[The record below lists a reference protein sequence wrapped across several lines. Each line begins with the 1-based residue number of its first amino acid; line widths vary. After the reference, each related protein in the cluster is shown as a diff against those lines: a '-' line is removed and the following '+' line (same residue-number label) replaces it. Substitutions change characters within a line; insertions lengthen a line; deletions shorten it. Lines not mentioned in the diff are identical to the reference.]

1 MRIVLPSAKL
11 AFQYTQEV
19 PAQITKY
26 CQLMNRPCTASEAI
40 NSVTFAY
47 KKTPKHP
54 NKKKNPSKHFVSFH
68 SEHKQV
74 FSSRRQI
81 LYLLPNSWHGS
92 LLGNSMENNSS
103 SQWMATFLM
112 KPLPSHDGAFCASVA
127 DLQGDLHPQYCPA

>member
-54 NKKKNPSKHFVSFH
+54 NKKKKIPQNTLFPFIQNTNRFSALGGKFSTCCPTAGMGHFWGTPW
-68 SEHKQV
+68 K
-74 FSSRRQI
+74 I
-81 LYLLPNSWHGS
+81 IPPPNGW
-92 LLGNSMENNSS
+92 
-103 SQWMATFLM
+103 QPF
-112 KPLPSHDGAFCASVA
+112 
-127 DLQGDLHPQYCPA
+127 